1 MSANSF
7 SDEKEVD
14 LSLTDW
20 LDGLQKTVKNSIQ
33 QHRDKESQGTAAPF
47 GLRTNCYSFSTSV
60 GFGDGD
66 PGDDIDVVAVALRAI

>member
-1 MSANSF
+1 MLIILICLDVCNSF

-33 QHRDKESQGTAAPF
+33 QHRDKESQGITTLF
-47 GLRTNCYSFSTSV
+47 GLLT
-60 GFGDGD
+60 
-66 PGDDIDVVAVALRAI
+66 ALQL